1 MNLNDSYP
9 QMSKTRQLLIMALT
23 VPDHL
28 GVHWITS
35 KNVHTPYSLVTLN
48 DFEWL
53 AYFLVHKQVV
63 NGAAYV
69 HKLSA
74 LFVKVLQI
82 ALQT

>member
-1 MNLNDSYP
+1 
-9 QMSKTRQLLIMALT
+9 
-23 VPDHL
+23 
-28 GVHWITS
+28 
-35 KNVHTPYSLVTLN
+35 
-48 DFEWL
+48 
-53 AYFLVHKQVV
+53 VV